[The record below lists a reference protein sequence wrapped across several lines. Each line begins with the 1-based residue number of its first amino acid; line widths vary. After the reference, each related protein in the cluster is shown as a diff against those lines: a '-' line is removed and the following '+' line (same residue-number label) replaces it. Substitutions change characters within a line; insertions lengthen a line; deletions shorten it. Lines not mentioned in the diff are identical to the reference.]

1 MSKYYYIALA
11 AVGVLLIIAL
21 TLLSYIDKMMLD
33 PSKNLSENPTADLSP
48 EPSEEPYPILS
59 SKKHDDNSSEI
70 VPPLTKPIKSKT
82 QSPPSINLRLV
93 GTTVFGE
100 KSSVILEDLTK
111 GTQGVYRLGDMIQ
124 GFTIT
129 TILNDRVTLTKQDE
143 ELVLMLAQGGNS
155 LLSDQFFK
163 KVDENSWRV
172 SADKITD
179 MVSNID
185 QYVGQVIAYQH
196 RENGKPAG
204 FRIRHLK
211 QGNDFEKMGIKSEDI
226 IKKVNGINVND
237 LQSVV
242 KAVYQL
248 SDDTNFTVE
257 VERDNQE
264 KTLNY
269 QLDKNVNAL
278 VPIISGMLKMP
289 FNTMGG
295 K

>member
-1 MSKYYYIALA
+1 MSKYYYIAVA
-11 AVGVLLIIAL
+11 AVGILLIIAFM
-21 TLLSYIDKMMLD
+21 LLSYIDKKILD
-33 PSKNLSENPTADLSP
+33 PATSLSEDPTADLSP
-48 EPSEEPYPILS
+48 ESGKEPYQVLS
-59 SKKHDDNSSEI
+59 SKKYDDSSKEM
-70 VPPLTKPIKSKT
+70 VPPSTKPIKGKK
-82 QSPPSINLRLV
+82 QPPPSINLRLV

-100 KSSVILEDLTK
+100 KSSVILEDLSK

-129 TILNDRVTLTKQDE
+129 TILNDSVTLTKQE
-143 ELVLMLAQGGNS
+143 QELVLMLASGGNS
-155 LLSDQFFK
+155 PLSDQFFK
-163 KVDENSWRV
+163 KVGENSWKV

-211 QGNDFEKMGIKSEDI
+211 EGNDFEKMGINSEDI
-226 IKKVNGINVND
+226 IKKVNGLDVND
-237 LQSVV
+237 LTSVV

-248 SDDTNFTVE
+248 SGDTNFTVE

-278 VPIISGMLKMP
+278 VPIISGMFKMP
-289 FNTMGG
+289 FNPMGG
-295 K
+295 E

>member
-1 MSKYYYIALA
+1 MSKYFYIAIA
-11 AVGVLLIIAL
+11 AVGLLLIIAF

-33 PSKNLSENPTADLSP
+33 PSKNLSENTTADLSP
-48 EPSEEPYPILS
+48 KPGTEPYQMLS
-59 SKKHDDNSSEI
+59 SKKYDESSKEM
-70 VPPLTKPIKSKT
+70 VPPGSKT
-82 QSPPSINLRLV
+82 GKGKRQPSPSINLRLV

-111 GTQGVYRLGDMIQ
+111 GTQGVYRLGDTIQ
-124 GFTIT
+124 GFTIA
-129 TILNDRVTLTKQDE
+129 TILNDSVTLTKQDQ

-155 LLSDQFFK
+155 PLSDQFFK
-163 KVDENSWRV
+163 KVDENSWKV

-211 QGNDFEKMGIKSEDI
+211 EGNDFEKMGIKNEDI
-226 IKKVNGINVND
+226 IKRVNGIDVND
-237 LQSVV
+237 LSSVV

-248 SDDTNFTVE
+248 SGDTNFTVE
-257 VERDNQE
+257 VERDGQ
-264 KTLNY
+264 KQMQNY

-278 VPIISGMLKMP
+278 VPIISGM
-289 FNTMGG
+289 FNMTLGG
-295 K
+295 D

>member
-1 MSKYYYIALA
+1 MSKYFYIAVA
-11 AVGVLLIIAL
+11 AVGLLLIIAF

-33 PSKNLSENPTADLSP
+33 PSKNLSENTTADLSP
-48 EPSEEPYPILS
+48 KPGTEPYQMLS
-59 SKKHDDNSSEI
+59 SKKYGDNPKES
-70 VPPLTKPIKSKT
+70 VPPSTNTTKGKT
-82 QSPPSINLRLV
+82 QTPPSINLRLV

-100 KSSVILEDLTK
+100 KSSVILEDPTR
-111 GTQGVYRLGDMIQ
+111 GTQGVYRLGDIIQ
-124 GFTIT
+124 GYTIT
-129 TILNDRVTLTKQDE
+129 TILNDSVTLTKQDQ

-155 LLSDQFFK
+155 PLSDQFFK
-163 KVDENSWRV
+163 KVDENSWKV

-211 QGNDFEKMGIKSEDI
+211 EGNDFEKMGIKNEDI
-226 IKKVNGINVND
+226 IKRVNGIDVND
-237 LQSVV
+237 LSSVV

-248 SDDTNFTVE
+248 SGDTNFTVE
-257 VERDNQE
+257 MERDGQ
-264 KTLNY
+264 KQMQNY

-278 VPIISGMLKMP
+278 VPIISGM
-289 FNTMGG
+289 FNMTLGG
-295 K
+295 D

>member
-11 AVGVLLIIAL
+11 SVGLLLIIAF
-21 TLLSYIDKMMLD
+21 TLLSYVDKMMLD
-33 PSKNLSENPTADLSP
+33 PSKNLSENTTPDLSP
-48 EPSEEPYPILS
+48 EPGTEPYQMLS
-59 SKKHDDNSSEI
+59 SKKYGDNPKES
-70 VPPLTKPIKSKT
+70 VPPSTNTTKGKT
-82 QSPPSINLRLV
+82 QTPPSINLRLV

-124 GFTIT
+124 GFTIA
-129 TILNDRVTLTKQDE
+129 TILNDSVTLTKQDQ
-143 ELVLMLAQGGNS
+143 ELVLMLAPGGNS
-155 LLSDQFFK
+155 PSSDQFFK
-163 KVDENSWRV
+163 KVDENSWKV

-211 QGNDFEKMGIKSEDI
+211 EGNDFEKMGIKSEDI
-226 IKKVNGINVND
+226 IKRVNGMEVND
-237 LQSVV
+237 LSSVL

-248 SDDTNFTVE
+248 SDDTDFTVE
-257 VERDNQE
+257 LERGGQIIPN
-264 KTLNY
+264 NY
-269 QLDKNVNAL
+269 LLDGKVDRAAAL
-278 VPIISGMLKMP
+278 LSNLFP
-289 FNTMGG
+289 
-295 K
+295 

>member
-11 AVGVLLIIAL
+11 SIGILLIIAF
-21 TLLSYIDKMMLD
+21 TLLSYIDKMMLG
-33 PSKNLSENPTADLSP
+33 PSNNLTENPTADLSP
-48 EPSEEPYPILS
+48 LPGEEPYQVLS
-59 SKKHDDNSSEI
+59 SKKYDDNPSAN
-70 VPPLTKPIKSKT
+70 VPPATKPGKNEK
-82 QSPPSINLRLV
+82 QPQPSINLRLV

-111 GTQGVYRLGDMIQ
+111 GTQGVYILEDMIQ

-129 TILNDRVTLTKQDE
+129 TILNDSVTLTKQDQE
-143 ELVLMLAQGGNS
+143 VVLMLQGGNTPG
-155 LLSDQFFK
+155 SDQFFK
-163 KVDENSWRV
+163 KVGENSWKV

-211 QGNDFEKMGIKSEDI
+211 EGNDFEKMGINSEDI
-226 IKKVNGINVND
+226 IKRVNGMDIND
-237 LQSVV
+237 LSGVV

-248 SDDTNFTVE
+248 SGDTTFTVE
-257 VERDNQE
+257 VERDSQA
-264 KTLNY
+264 TMLNY
-269 QLDKNVNAL
+269 QLDKNVNAI
-278 VPIISGMLKMP
+278 VPIISGM
-289 FNTMGG
+289 FNMTFNQGG
-295 K
+295 N